1 MFELT
6 GRVTYILPSMITL
19 IVTKATAD
27 WFGKGGI
34 ADRYIQI
41 NGYPFLDKEEHSF
54 GVPVSHVMHRDPI
67 VMTATGMKLH
77 EIENI
82 FNNTQYQGFPVVQD
96 QASMTLV
103 GYIGRSEMLYLIEK
117 AKRVNRAHSE
127 TVCDFQPADG
137 DVEVIASYSEET
149 EQIEEPPGPSEA
161 INFGQYVDQT
171 PITVR
176 PQFYLETVMDLFKKI
191 GPRVILI
198 ENLGKVIG
206 LITVKDVLRYI
217 AQIERKDQKSDQNGW
232 SNWFEQRNWNI
243 PSYSDLFNRNSE
255 ESHELQ

>member
-1 MFELT
+1 
-6 GRVTYILPSMITL
+6 
-19 IVTKATAD
+19 
-27 WFGKGGI
+27 
-34 ADRYIQI
+34 
-41 NGYPFLDKEEHSF
+41 
-54 GVPVSHVMHRDPI
+54 
-67 VMTATGMKLH
+67 
-77 EIENI
+77 
-82 FNNTQYQGFPVVQD
+82 
-96 QASMTLV
+96 
-103 GYIGRSEMLYLIEK
+103 
-117 AKRVNRAHSE
+117 
-127 TVCDFQPADG
+127 VCDFQPADG

-161 INFGQYVDQT
+161 INFGQYVDQVSKEVSCCEMLFWNLILNFLMKT